1 MPGSSTA
8 RPEHYMFEVLQLRRL
23 HAMGQLASVQLSD
36 VKPRYIC
43 VLSVQPNM
51 FLSGDIV
58 QNLLHAAMLQQSKL
72 GIVPPGHAAGGPAAV
87 SSYCGVPSS
96 RPVRLVLQ
104 QAKVTMLVPVL
115 DHRPRCF

>member
-1 MPGSSTA
+1 
-8 RPEHYMFEVLQLRRL
+8 MFEVLQVRRL
-23 HAMGQLASVQLSD
+23 HAMGQLARVQLSD
-36 VKPRYIC
+36 VKLRYVC

-87 SSYCGVPSS
+87 SSYCGVPSW
-96 RPVRLVLQ
+96 PVRLVLQ
-104 QAKVTMLVPVL
+104 QASVTMLVPVL